1 MCKKDNPENIQSV
14 ISGSGME
21 RVFACICLRLAL
33 RFINNRSR
41 PNILLLD
48 ELFGKLSEK
57 NAENFVRLM
66 NKVKEDIDKIIIIEH
81 AHGDLI
87 NPDHIIKVDK
97 DANGNSII
105 TVD

>member
-1 MCKKDNPENIQSV
+1 M
-14 ISGSGME
+14 
-21 RVFACICLRLAL
+21 L
-33 RFINNRSR
+33 NNREYY
-41 PNILLLD
+41 LL
-48 ELFGKLSEK
+48 E
-57 NAENFVRLM
+57 M